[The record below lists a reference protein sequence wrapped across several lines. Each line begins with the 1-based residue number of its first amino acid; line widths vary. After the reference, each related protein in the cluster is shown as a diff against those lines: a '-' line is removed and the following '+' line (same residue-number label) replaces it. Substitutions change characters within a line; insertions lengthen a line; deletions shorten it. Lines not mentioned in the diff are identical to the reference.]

1 MPEPLRPHDPRRIGD
16 YTIEARLGAGGMGN
30 VYLGRTAGGFWV
42 AVKVAK
48 QEIADDPGFRRRFA
62 AEVRNASRVD
72 GLYTAAV
79 HDSDVDADQPWVA
92 TEYVDAPTLAE
103 YVERNG
109 ALPPGAVAR
118 LGAGIAEGLA
128 AVHGKGILHR
138 DLKPQNVLV
147 TANGP
152 KVIDFGIAR
161 AMEETS
167 HTPESKMVGTAAYM
181 SPEQARGSQDIGY
194 PSDIH
199 ALGAVLFF
207 AATGHGLW
215 GKGLPLEI
223 LQRVAHDEPDLSEI
237 THPLLSVLLRSC
249 LAKSP
254 GARPNLDT
262 VRRTLQPFALRG
274 RPEDVTDVV
283 AGGIT
288 VPISDSGRPPGAGAG
303 PTPRPG
309 SGATPAAGRERADGA
324 GSGRNGGGAVPG
336 PVATPGRGLP
346 AVGPDPKPERFTLT
360 TPGMRAARVATY
372 LGRILLLP
380 LAVLAGASLF
390 QAFVYPPKGPGDTVD
405 VAGLILYLLPT
416 VALLALI
423 YFATKSRPR
432 VHDRIEIGADGIR
445 VLDRRLLRLKDR
457 TFFVAWMRLERA
469 RVVVEDDLCAVVVR
483 FPQTSA
489 APVEIWG
496 QNHAA
501 YRHRLGYVLTWLR
514 IRTPQQAATV
524 RKLRDAIER
533 FAGLGYVP
541 VSR

>member
-1 MPEPLRPHDPRRIGD
+1 MPEPLRPNDPRRIGP
-16 YTIEARLGAGGMGN
+16 YSIEARLGAGGMGN
-30 VYLGRTAGGFWV
+30 VYLGRTTGGFWV

-62 AEVRNASRVD
+62 DEVRNAKRVD

-128 AVHGKGILHR
+128 AVHSKGILHR

-147 TANGP
+147 TGNGP

-167 HTPESKMVGTAAYM
+167 HTPESKLVGTAAYM
-181 SPEQARGSQDIGY
+181 SPEQAMGSKDVGY

-199 ALGAVLFF
+199 AFGAVLFY
-207 AATGHGLW
+207 AATGHNLW
-215 GKGLPLEI
+215 GTGQPLAI
-223 LQRVAHDEPDLSEI
+223 LRRVAHDEPDLSEI
-237 THPLLSVLLRSC
+237 THPLLGVLLKSC
-249 LAKSP
+249 LAKTP
-254 GARPNLDT
+254 GARPGLDT
-262 VRRTLQPFALRG
+262 LRRTLEPFALRG

-283 AGGIT
+283 AGGVT
-288 VPISDSGRPPGAGAG
+288 VPIGEVVRPGGAPGPGPGATPGPGAGG
-303 PTPRPG
+303 GTRPR
-309 SGATPAAGRERADGA
+309 SGATPVVAGGRPDGA
-324 GSGRNGGGAVPG
+324 GSAP
-336 PVATPGRGLP
+336 PVLPPGRGAPVAREDP
-346 AVGPDPKPERFTLT
+346 APERFALT
-360 TPGMRAARVATY
+360 TAGMRCARVATY

-380 LAVLAGASLF
+380 LAVVAGAFLF
-390 QAFVYPPKGPGDTVD
+390 QQFAYPPQGEGAPATTLVN
-405 VAGLILYLLPT
+405 LLPT
-416 VALLALI
+416 ALLLGLI
-423 YFATKSRPR
+423 YVTTRSRPR
-432 VHDRIEIGADGIR
+432 VHDRIELSADGIR

-457 TFFVAWMRLERA
+457 TFFVPWMRLERA

-496 QNHAA
+496 ARHAL
-501 YRHRLGYVLTWLR
+501 YRHRLGYVLTWIR
-514 IRTPQQAATV
+514 IRTPQQTATV
-524 RKLRDAIER
+524 RKLRDALER
-533 FAGLGYVP
+533 FAGLGYIP